1 MIVYSDCTLPA
12 RQPILALGAGQS
24 SQHIG
29 LLTATASLFRHPAPR
44 SIFIVIIII
53 VVIILVSMTVL
64 QLTVAAL
71 AIQKC
76 DRNASYCLL
85 VSARPSLSGPAPDR
99 DNFLDIKVYSGSRC
113 LEPPSGLPKGCRD
126 RVVAWNQ
133 QTELLD
139 WLVVTCCHC
148 SCLLLSL
155 QRFVTCDLKRQE
167 A

>member
-44 SIFIVIIII
+44 SIFIVIII
-53 VVIILVSMTVL
+53 VVIILISMTVL

-126 RVVAWNQ
+126 RVVACNQ
-133 QTELLD
+133 QTEHVE
-139 WLVVTCCHC
+139 LVSGHVLP
-148 SCLLLSL
+148 LLLP
-155 QRFVTCDLKRQE
+155 VVEPPKVCDL
-167 A
+167 